1 MLGVSQVVPLP
12 QEHEVAPTALPSERF
27 PSDHLS
33 LCCDLHWLPATLDH
47 PDGLEMHASSTP
59 DGKHASSTHHMHASS
74 TQPVPKEHGTQQG
87 GAGGGV
93 GGRRGGAAEGLAAR
107 YPGRLKDRIR
117 LPHPASGHLIHKAV
131 CALQAGMLVA
141 VPTDTV
147 YGLCAAADNAQ
158 GVARLF
164 EVQPPSPAPLLH
176 LFSPPFWPPKRDKAG
191 WHWRGRA
198 AAWRTTLKLLRVMRI
213 GPMAVKQIQIY
224 IRCI

>member
-12 QEHEVAPTALPSERF
+12 QEKEVAPTALPSERF

-33 LCCDLHWLPATLDH
+33 LCCDLHWLPVLPATLHH
-47 PDGLEMHASSTP
+47 PDG
-59 DGKHASSTHHMHASS
+59 MHASS

-117 LPHPASGHLIHKAV
+117 LPHPASRHLIHKAV

-176 LFSPPFWPPKRDKAG
+176 LFSPPFWPPKRDKTG

>member
-12 QEHEVAPTALPSERF
+12 QEQEVAPTALPSERF

-33 LCCDLHWLPATLDH
+33 LCCDLHWLPATLHH
-47 PDGLEMHASSTP
+47 PDG
-59 DGKHASSTHHMHASS
+59 MHASS

-117 LPHPASGHLIHKAV
+117 LPHPASPHLIHKAV

-164 EVQPPSPAPLLH
+164 EVQPPCSSSPSFL
-176 LFSPPFWPPKRDKAG
+176 PPFSAAKKGQGGLALAWA
-191 WHWRGRA
+191 RGGEAHHAEA
-198 AAWRTTLKLLRVMRI
+198 AARYQDRSNRSQTNSNLYKMYLNRCHVSN
-213 GPMAVKQIQIY
+213 
-224 IRCI
+224 IR